1 MHPRRQVA
9 ALRTLVGNHEANT
22 TASRKWKVTTFTL
35 ATSLALSVSLDG
47 TREPMWGLG
56 GTSACMPWR
65 RG

>member
-1 MHPRRQVA
+1 MAAA
-9 ALRTLVGNHEANT
+9 ALTLRTRAAG
-22 TASRKWKVTTFTL
+22 VTTFTL